1 MPKITE
7 DVYYIPG
14 QDEFM
19 PDSHVYVLGKPSS
32 QNLSLI
38 DAGLTGKGDYKIQSI
53 QKGDIKLSWIKRI
66 IMTHTHLDHI
76 GCLAEIQ
83 KQLPWAELWM
93 HQSEADLLEQG

>member
-19 PDSHVYVLGKPSS
+19 PDSHAYVLGKPSS
-32 QNLSLI
+32 QDLSLI

-53 QKGDIKLSWIKRI
+53 QKGGHRI
-66 IMTHTHLDHI
+66 IVRSK
-76 GCLAEIQ
+76 G
-83 KQLPWAELWM
+83 
-93 HQSEADLLEQG
+93 LL